1 MDAES
6 LLHLAQKRHF
16 DAVEVY
22 EIDSHC
28 QPISFEANKLKQ
40 IEVSQV
46 RGRAL
51 RIWYNGCPGVAVA
64 YGDFNPDDLIDKAL
78 SIAQLNEPET
88 IYLNSKNRIIFQ
100 EKFTRFNL
108 EQLINEGRRALD
120 LIKYSFPDAISSL
133 DIEIETETTTI
144 VNSQGLY
151 CQYTDHNISSS
162 LGVELVKDEDFLGI
176 YDGTYARDNLSLD
189 DVIKNIF
196 TRLQWAKNNTQIK
209 TKKMPVLFTNNAVT
223 ILWEIISE
231 ALNAKKI
238 IDKSSPWCES
248 MGKQVISPLISI
260 SQQADF
266 QPYNCPFDDE
276 GTPCQNY
283 DLIQQGKIA
292 NFYGDFKSALQL
304 GINPTGNGFRPS
316 LGAYP
321 APDLVNM
328 VVAEGADNFMDMVKS
343 MEYGLIIDQVLGN
356 EADISGDFSLN
367 VDLGYLVRRG
377 EIIGRVKDTMVTGNI
392 YQSLQNITHVG
403 NDHVWNGSCYT
414 PAVIVDSLS
423 VVSD

>member
-1 MDAES
+1 MDAKN

-22 EIDSHC
+22 EIHSHS
-28 QPISFEANKLKQ
+28 QPICFEANRLKQ
-40 IEVSQV
+40 IEVSEV

-51 RIWYNGCPGVAVA
+51 RIWYNGCAGVAVA

-88 IYLNSKNRIIFQ
+88 VHLNSNNRLIYQ
-100 EKFTRFNL
+100 EKFTPSSL

-120 LIKYSFPDAISSL
+120 LIKQSFPDAISSL

-176 YDGTYARDNLSLD
+176 YDGTYSRDTLSLD
-189 DVIKNIF
+189 NVINNIF
-196 TRLQWAKNNTQIK
+196 TRLKWAKNNSRVK
-209 TKKMPVLFTNNAVT
+209 TKQMPILFTNNAVT

-231 ALNAKKI
+231 ALNGKKI

-260 SQQADF
+260 SQQTDF

-283 DLIQQGKIA
+283 DLIKQGKIA
-292 NFYGDFKSALQL
+292 NFYGDLKSARQL

-321 APDLVNM
+321 APDLVNL
-328 VVAEGADNFMDMVKS
+328 VVAKGADNFQKMVES
-343 MEYGLIIDQVLGN
+343 IEYGLIIDQVLGN

-367 VDLGYLVRRG
+367 VDLGYLVRHG

-392 YQSLQNITHVG
+392 YQALQSITNVG
-403 NDHVWNGSCYT
+403 NDNTWNGSCYT